1 MTQTFTGAPRK
12 YIVAQPILNMIARL
26 NGRGITDFARAL
38 GGLPRQEQE
47 RVRVS
52 FRERNPQLY
61 ARVRDGL
68 IGELER
74 ASASKLRYF
83 RWALFPGNKPE
94 HPVHTLTREDQSAA
108 WELLKAR
115 SQVAARSTAVSVG
128 VESSIPVGSARTS
141 RPARQTVNNKHR
153 VLVTRVAVTNA

>member
-1 MTQTFTGAPRK
+1 
-12 YIVAQPILNMIARL
+12 MIARL
-26 NGRGITDFARAL
+26 TGRGVTDFARAL
-38 GGLPRQEQE
+38 HGLPRQEQE
-47 RVRVS
+47 RARTS
-52 FRERNPQLY
+52 FRERKPQLY

-108 WELLKAR
+108 WEFLKSR
-115 SQVAARSTAVSVG
+115 SGSGTERTTISAG
-128 VESSIPVGSARTS
+128 VETSVPVASVRTS
-141 RPARQTVNNKHR
+141 RPSRQTVTNKQR
-153 VLVTRVAVTNA
+153 VVVTRVAVTNA

>member
-1 MTQTFTGAPRK
+1 MTQTFTGGARK
-12 YIVAQPILNMIARL
+12 FIVAQPVLNMIARL
-26 NGRGITDFARAL
+26 NGRGVTDFARVL
-38 GGLPRQEQE
+38 HGLPRQEQE
-47 RVRVS
+47 RARAS

-68 IGELER
+68 LGELER

-108 WELLKAR
+108 WEFLKAR
-115 SQVAARSTAVSVG
+115 SDSGAERTTVSVG
-128 VESSIPVGSARTS
+128 VETSIPVVSARTS
-141 RPARQTVNNKHR
+141 RPSRQTVTNKQR
-153 VLVTRVAVTNA
+153 VVVSRVAVSNA